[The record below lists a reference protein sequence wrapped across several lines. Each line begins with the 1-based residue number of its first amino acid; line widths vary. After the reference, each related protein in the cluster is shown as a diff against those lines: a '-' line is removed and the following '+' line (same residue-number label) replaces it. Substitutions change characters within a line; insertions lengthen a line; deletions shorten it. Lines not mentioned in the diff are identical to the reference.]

1 MHNDYNHKDSFNAA
15 NRIKSTPPKLFDEDY
30 LFVSFDVQSLFTNV
44 PSKDTT
50 NIILD
55 RVYNKRLI
63 NITLKK
69 KTMKVL
75 LLDPCTKAVNVLY
88 LIMYYMNSMIVC
100 QCGVIPGT

>member
-15 NRIKSTPPKLFDEDY
+15 NRIKSTPPKLFYEDY

-75 LLDPCTKAVNVLY
+75 LLDPCTKTAT
-88 LIMYYMNSMIVC
+88 S
-100 QCGVIPGT
+100 